1 MGLQLNMSL
10 IPPLFRPAYRVPFL
24 FLLPIVIC
32 LLSMQAVDAASVTLA
47 WDPNS
52 EPDIA
57 GYKLYYGK
65 TSGSYES
72 AIDVGNQTSYS
83 ISDLE
88 DGKTYYCMVRAYN
101 IFGKESEFSSEL
113 RYPEPFSMTIP
124 LVMGLNLISLPLEPL
139 NPSIS
144 ALTEQ
149 LSPCLLQVIAYTR
162 DAEGYDTWLYYDPSL
177 PEQGTLSIMEPGKG
191 YWIDMVC
198 PGEVTVAGNRIT
210 GQMNLVPG
218 LNLVGYNSLTPFPV
232 SQALSSI
239 ANKYTFVWGYKDD
252 QWIYYDPADVAGSTL
267 QILTPGSGYW
277 IEATEGITWTLPS
290 VVPLL

>member
-1 MGLQLNMSL
+1 
-10 IPPLFRPAYRVPFL
+10 
-24 FLLPIVIC
+24 
-32 LLSMQAVDAASVTLA
+32 MQAVDAASVTLA

-113 RYPEPFSMTIP
+113 RYREPFSMTIP

-139 NPSIS
+139 NPSVS
-144 ALTEQ
+144 ALTET
-149 LSPCLLQVIAYTR
+149 LSPCLLQVLTYTN
-162 DAEGYDTWLYYDPSL
+162 DAEGYDTWLYYDLSL
-177 PEQGTLSIMEPGKG
+177 PDQSTLSTIAPSKG
-191 YWIDMVC
+191 YWVDMAC
-198 PGEVTVAGNRIT
+198 PGEMTVVGNRTTNPIT
-210 GQMNLVPG
+210 LIPG
-218 LNLVGYNSLTPFPV
+218 LNLVSYNSLTPRPV
-232 SQALSSI
+232 SEALWSI
-239 ANKYTFVWGYKDD
+239 ANQYSMVWAYKNDE
-252 QWIYYDPADVAGSTL
+252 WLFYDPNDEAGSTL
-267 QILTPGSGYW
+267 QVLTPGNGYW
-277 IEATEGITWTLPS
+277 IEAIEETAWVLP
-290 VVPLL
+290 